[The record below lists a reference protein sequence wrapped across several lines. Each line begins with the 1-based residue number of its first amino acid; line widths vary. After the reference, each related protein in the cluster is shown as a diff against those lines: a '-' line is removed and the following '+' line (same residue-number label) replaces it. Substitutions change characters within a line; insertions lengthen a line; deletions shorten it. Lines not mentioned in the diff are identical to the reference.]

1 MSLSEFDIIK
11 KYFQAS
17 DLALNKSEIDLGVG
31 DDAALISVPA
41 GHQLAVSTDVLV
53 ESVHFP
59 KGADPAKIASRALAV
74 NLSDLAAMGA
84 KPLCFSLGLVLAEI
98 SEAWLTKF
106 THGLG
111 GIAKEFDIALI
122 GGDLSR
128 GPTTIAIQVQG
139 TALHGMA
146 LRRDGAKVGDAIF
159 VTGSLG
165 DGVIALASM
174 GLATHLGSSF
184 RLVGNQSAAC
194 KGFFDQA
201 YYFPEP
207 KIEFAQACSEFI
219 SSAIDVSDGLVGDLS
234 HICERSGV
242 AANVNIDK
250 LPFSDSARCCV
261 SGENLI
267 RAALYGGDDYQLCVT
282 VAQDNVQD
290 FLRTAKEKGTVVN
303 CIGEIVEGDSVCLST
318 GEDKQWNVEELAYQH
333 FKNGKDQS

>member
-11 KYFQAS
+11 KYFQAPS
-17 DLALNKSEIDLGVG
+17 LALNKPEVVLGVG
-31 DDAALISVPA
+31 DDAALISVPSED
-41 GHQLAVSTDVLV
+41 QLAISTDVLV

-59 KGADPAKIASRALAV
+59 IGADPAKIATRALAV

-84 KPLCFSLGLVLAEI
+84 RPLCFSLGLVLPEV
-98 SEAWLTKF
+98 SEVWLAKF
-106 THGLG
+106 SEGLSEL
-111 GIAKEFDIALI
+111 AQRFDIALI

-139 TALHGMA
+139 TVPEGTA
-146 LRRDGAKVGDAIF
+146 LRRDSAQIGDAIF

-174 GLATHLGSSF
+174 GLPTHLGNSFQLESSPP
-184 RLVGNQSAAC
+184 AAKC
-194 KGFFDQA
+194 KEYFENA
-201 YYFPEP
+201 YFSPEP

-234 HICERSGV
+234 HICNRSGV
-242 AANVNIDK
+242 GARLNIDK

-261 SGENLI
+261 SNANLI

-282 VAQDNVQD
+282 VAQNKIED
-290 FLRTAKEKGTVVN
+290 FLRAAQQNETEVS
-303 CIGEIVEGDSVCLST
+303 CIGEIVEGDSVSLRT
-318 GEDKQWNVEELAYQH
+318 GAGDNWEVEETAYQH
-333 FKNGKDQS
+333 FKVSKD